1 MSWAKL
7 GEALPQG
14 VAAASGMIM
23 TVCMVMSRD
32 DVHAMLMMFEVQLRG
47 IPHTAWQTI
56 DFPCL
61 VVNVGSGVSV
71 LKVESD
77 GQYSRV
83 SGSR

>member
-1 MSWAKL
+1 MT
-7 GEALPQG
+7 LPN
-14 VAAASGMIM
+14 I
-23 TVCMVMSRD
+23 
-32 DVHAMLMMFEVQLRG
+32 
-47 IPHTAWQTI
+47 AWQTI